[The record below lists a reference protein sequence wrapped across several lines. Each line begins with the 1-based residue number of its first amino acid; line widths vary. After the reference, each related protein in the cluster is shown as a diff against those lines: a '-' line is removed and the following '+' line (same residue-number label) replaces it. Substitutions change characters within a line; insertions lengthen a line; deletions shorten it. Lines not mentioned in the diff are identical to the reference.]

1 MNTGMINTLLLS
13 PMSAKQTL
21 QLTRFIHQGIRGEK
35 KLKRICCYALEQVFA
50 MHPLNKKWLD
60 ILFSVSER
68 SFVLKILGKYNHQ
81 IRQANLQTACYR
93 YLKKINQDYLALLFL

>member
-1 MNTGMINTLLLS
+1 MINTLLLS

-35 KLKRICCYALEQVFA
+35 KLQRICCYALEQVFA

>member
-1 MNTGMINTLLLS
+1 MNTGRINTLLLS

-35 KLKRICCYALEQVFA
+35 KLQRICCYALEQVFA